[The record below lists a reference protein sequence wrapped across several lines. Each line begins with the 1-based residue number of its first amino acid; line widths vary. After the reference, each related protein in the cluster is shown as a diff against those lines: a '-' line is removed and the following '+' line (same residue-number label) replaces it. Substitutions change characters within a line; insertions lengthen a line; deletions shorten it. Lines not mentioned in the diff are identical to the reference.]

1 MKEETPMND
10 AGTAK
15 ATTDQRGAT
24 MKNTSTLKVTTPTDR
39 EIVMTRVFDAPRH
52 LVVEAFSK
60 PELLKRWLLGPPG
73 WEMVVC
79 QVAHKAGDRY
89 RYEWRNKEGRQFG
102 SGGICRE
109 ITPERIV
116 CSESMDG
123 CPGEALVTSTFVEQ
137 GGKTTL
143 TLSMLFES
151 GELRDS
157 ALKSGMERGVAA
169 SYDRLAE
176 LLSAVARDATKP

>member
-1 MKEETPMND
+1 MND

-15 ATTDQRGAT
+15 ATADQTGAA
-24 MKNTSTLKVTTPTDR
+24 MKNALKVTTPTDR

-52 LVVEAFSK
+52 LVMEAFSK

-79 QVAHKAGDRY
+79 NVANNVGDRY
-89 RYEWRNKEGRQFG
+89 RYEWRNAAGRQFG
-102 SGGICRE
+102 IGGVCRE
-109 ITPERIV
+109 KTSERIV
-116 CSESMDG
+116 TMETMDG
-123 CPGEALVTSTFVEQ
+123 QPGEAQVTNTFVEE

-143 TLSMLFES
+143 TLTILFES
-151 GELRDS
+151 REIRDA

-169 SYDRLAE
+169 SYDRLAD
-176 LLSAVARDATKP
+176 LLPALERGTAIS